1 MADKPKAPAPPAP
14 STLDARAYELLNGL
28 PHNRYSDRYIALV
41 SDLGEGAGWA
51 FAGLWLAVLDGRRGR
66 RRFRVARAERRV
78 RREA

>member
-1 MADKPKAPAPPAP
+1 MTDTHPAP

-28 PHNRYSDRYIALV
+28 PHNRYSDRYIGLV

-66 RRFRVARAERRV
+66 RATLAANRHRLAA
-78 RREA
+78 